1 MQFTLKQVEYFLAAA
16 EAGQFTSAAARVHVT
31 QSAMTAAI
39 RELEAAL
46 GCRLFERRHASG
58 VALTLQGQRFLE
70 RARHIASAV
79 AAAGVEAGG
88 ATAELQGSARL
99 LASSST
105 LGYYLVPALAR
116 FAAAY
121 PLVRLAVEEATRVQ
135 AEAAVAGGRAD
146 LAVLRFNP
154 KLPAGVQARVLTRS
168 RRQLWLGAGHP
179 LLAKR
184 QVTLADIARQPY
196 ILYDVDEMG
205 DSTREIFARRRL
217 VPDIRFRVQ
226 SIEAVRSLVAQGMGV
241 TVLSDVAY
249 RPFAREGAR
258 VETRPLDALAPV
270 DITLLWSTRRQP
282 GVAAEA
288 LSRFLQSTF
297 GAPNWSAPAP

>member
-39 RELEAAL
+39 RELEASL

-58 VALTLQGQRFLE
+58 VTLTLQGQRFLE
-70 RARHIASAV
+70 HARHIASAV
-79 AAAGVEAGG
+79 AAAGVDAGG
-88 ATAELQGSARL
+88 AGPALEGTVKL
-99 LASSST
+99 LASSSV

-116 FAAAY
+116 FAAAF
-121 PLVRLAVEEATRVQ
+121 PLVRLVVEETARPQ
-135 AEAAVAGGRAD
+135 AEAAVAAGRAD
-146 LAVLRFNP
+146 LAVLRLNP
-154 KLPAGVQARVLTRS
+154 KPPAGVEALVLTRS

-205 DSTREIFARRRL
+205 GTTREIFARRRL
-217 VPDIRFRVQ
+217 APDIRFRVT
-226 SIEAVRSLVAQGMGV
+226 SIEAVRSLVAQGLGV

-249 RPFAREGAR
+249 RPSAREGAR

-270 DITLLWSTRRQP
+270 DIALLWSARRKP
-282 GVAAEA
+282 GAAAEA